1 MIDGIIKSVDAISKT
16 LGPKGSC
23 VAIQNSW
30 GNPDITRD
38 GVTVSKNIAFKDP
51 AMNMGAQLVKAAA
64 SKTEEQAGDGPQPLY
79 AKVLT
84 PNGWTTMGEL
94 KIGDKICGTSG
105 TVQEVIG
112 IFHKGQKEIIKMHF
126 SEGQTVECCKD
137 HLWTVLNRR
146 NGGKTYT
153 LTVSDIIN
161 NGLSYIDPNNTT
173 TYRYYT
179 PKTECVYFEEKPVT
193 IDPFLLGLLLGDGT
207 LGNNGSIELSLGE
220 KKINVLEDI
229 ILPENIK
236 YSKEYV
242 PERHYYR
249 IKFSSI
255 DTSKKSMKI
264 YLKELNLLDSKS
276 STKFIPKNYLYNS
289 KENREKLLAGL
300 INTDGY
306 INSRGLIEYSTV
318 SEQLHNDIIEL
329 MKSLGYSVNSRV
341 HTREK
346 DEDSYSNKPI
356 YRISQLKGY
365 KYGNKLVGI
374 EKTGKFTEMMCIKV
388 SNPDEL
394 YITNDYIVTHNTS
407 SCSVLVKEMVTKG
420 QRYLNNGANLNEIKD
435 GMEKMTS
442 WVKEFIKLNSIPVD
456 GDLEKIRKVAT
467 ISANND
473 HEVGNLIV
481 KCMEKVGVNGVITAD
496 VSSGLDTTVDIVEG
510 FRVMRGWA
518 SPHFITSPEDG
529 KCVMENPV
537 IAVLGEKISSV
548 PQILPAIEA
557 SIKTL
562 GGRPLLI
569 ICDDMDENVMTTLVM
584 NVLQGA
590 LRCCVVKG
598 IDFADNRKA
607 ICEDISVATGATY
620 ICPEYGLSAAD
631 MKVENLGS
639 ASKVVVSKDSCI
651 IYEGHGDKDDIKA
664 RLDII
669 MKRLEDPTVSDYEK
683 TKFEARV
690 SCLSGGIGIIKAGG
704 GNEIEKNNR
713 KATIEDAI
721 LASKSAISEGVVA
734 GAGSIFLK
742 AYQCGRRDFLEK
754 EKKNMTKDEYA
765 GAEIVLESLKSIVWT
780 IGENSGIQGD
790 VLIEKLSKSSSRQAS
805 TDKVFGYNAKLN
817 RFGDLLEM
825 GILDSAKVLRVSLEN
840 AVSAAS
846 MCLLTCC
853 VITDEPE
860 ETKAAAG

>member
-1 MIDGIIKSVDAISKT
+1 MSKKIEFTNAKMIDGIIKSVDAISKT

-64 SKTEEQAGDGPQPLY
+64 SKTEEQAGDG
-79 AKVLT
+79 T
-84 PNGWTTMGEL
+84 
-94 KIGDKICGTSG
+94 
-105 TVQEVIG
+105 
-112 IFHKGQKEIIKMHF
+112 
-126 SEGQTVECCKD
+126 
-137 HLWTVLNRR
+137 
-146 NGGKTYT
+146 
-153 LTVSDIIN
+153 
-161 NGLSYIDPNNTT
+161 
-173 TYRYYT
+173 
-179 PKTECVYFEEKPVT
+179 
-193 IDPFLLGLLLGDGT
+193 
-207 LGNNGSIELSLGE
+207 
-220 KKINVLEDI
+220 
-229 ILPENIK
+229 
-236 YSKEYV
+236 
-242 PERHYYR
+242 
-249 IKFSSI
+249 
-255 DTSKKSMKI
+255 
-264 YLKELNLLDSKS
+264 S
-276 STKFIPKNYLYNS
+276 STSI
-289 KENREKLLAGL
+289 L
-300 INTDGY
+300 I
-306 INSRGLIEYSTV
+306 
-318 SEQLHNDIIEL
+318 
-329 MKSLGYSVNSRV
+329 
-341 HTREK
+341 
-346 DEDSYSNKPI
+346 
-356 YRISQLKGY
+356 
-365 KYGNKLVGI
+365 
-374 EKTGKFTEMMCIKV
+374 
-388 SNPDEL
+388 
-394 YITNDYIVTHNTS
+394 
-407 SCSVLVKEMVTKG
+407 KEMVTKG
-420 QRYLNNGANLNEIKD
+420 QRYLSNGANLNEIKD

-442 WVKEFIKLNSIPVD
+442 WVTNFIKINSIPVD

-473 HEVGNLIV
+473 SEVGNLIV
-481 KCMEKVGVNGVITAD
+481 DCMSKVGTKGVITAD
-496 VSSGLDTTVDIVEG
+496 VSSGLDTTVDIISG
-510 FRVMRGWA
+510 FKINRGWA

-537 IAVLGEKISSV
+537 IAVIGEKISSV

-569 ICDDMDENVMTTLVM
+569 ICDDMDENVLTTLVM
-584 NVLQGA
+584 NGLQGA

-598 IDFADNRKA
+598 IDFGDNRGN
-607 ICEDISVATGATY
+607 IHEDIAVATGATY

-639 ASKVVVSKDSCI
+639 SGKVVICKASCLI
-651 IYEGHGDKDDIKA
+651 SEGHGDKDDIQA
-664 RLDII
+664 RLDILT
-669 MKRLEDPTVSDYEK
+669 KRFEDPAISDYEK
-683 TKFEARV
+683 NKIESRI

-704 GNEIEKNNR
+704 ASDIEKQNR

-721 LASKSAISEGVVA
+721 LASKSAITEGVVA
-734 GAGSIFLK
+734 GGGSIYLK
-742 AYQCGRRDFLEK
+742 AYQCGRREFLEK
-754 EKKNMTKDEYA
+754 EKKNMTKDELS

-790 VLIEKLSKSSSRQAS
+790 VLIEKLSKSSSKQAS

-860 ETKAAAG
+860 ETKATAE

>member
-64 SKTEEQAGDGPQPLY
+64 SKTEEQAGDG
-79 AKVLT
+79 T
-84 PNGWTTMGEL
+84 
-94 KIGDKICGTSG
+94 
-105 TVQEVIG
+105 
-112 IFHKGQKEIIKMHF
+112 
-126 SEGQTVECCKD
+126 
-137 HLWTVLNRR
+137 
-146 NGGKTYT
+146 
-153 LTVSDIIN
+153 
-161 NGLSYIDPNNTT
+161 
-173 TYRYYT
+173 
-179 PKTECVYFEEKPVT
+179 
-193 IDPFLLGLLLGDGT
+193 
-207 LGNNGSIELSLGE
+207 
-220 KKINVLEDI
+220 
-229 ILPENIK
+229 
-236 YSKEYV
+236 
-242 PERHYYR
+242 
-249 IKFSSI
+249 
-255 DTSKKSMKI
+255 
-264 YLKELNLLDSKS
+264 S
-276 STKFIPKNYLYNS
+276 STSI
-289 KENREKLLAGL
+289 L
-300 INTDGY
+300 I
-306 INSRGLIEYSTV
+306 
-318 SEQLHNDIIEL
+318 
-329 MKSLGYSVNSRV
+329 
-341 HTREK
+341 
-346 DEDSYSNKPI
+346 
-356 YRISQLKGY
+356 
-365 KYGNKLVGI
+365 
-374 EKTGKFTEMMCIKV
+374 
-388 SNPDEL
+388 
-394 YITNDYIVTHNTS
+394 
-407 SCSVLVKEMVTKG
+407 KEMVTKG
-420 QRYLNNGANLNEIKD
+420 QRYLSNGANLNEIKD

-442 WVKEFIKLNSIPVD
+442 WVTNFIKINSIPVD

-473 HEVGNLIV
+473 SEVGNLIV
-481 KCMEKVGVNGVITAD
+481 DCMSKVGTKGVITAD
-496 VSSGLDTTVDIVEG
+496 VSSGLDTTVDIISG
-510 FRVMRGWA
+510 FKINRGWA

-529 KCVMENPV
+529 KCVMDNPV
-537 IAVLGEKISSV
+537 IAVIGEKISSV

-569 ICDDMDENVMTTLVM
+569 ICDDMDENVLTTLVM

-598 IDFADNRKA
+598 IDFGDNRGN
-607 ICEDISVATGATY
+607 IHEDIAVATGATY

-639 ASKVVVSKDSCI
+639 SGKVVISKDSCI
-651 IYEGHGDKDDIKA
+651 IYEGHGDKDDIQA
-664 RLDII
+664 RLDILT
-669 MKRLEDPTVSDYEK
+669 KRFEDPAISDYEK
-683 TKFEARV
+683 NKIESRI

-704 GNEIEKNNR
+704 ASDIEKQNR

-721 LASKSAISEGVVA
+721 LASKSAITEGVVA
-734 GAGSIFLK
+734 GGGSIYLK
-742 AYQCGRRDFLEK
+742 AYQCGRREFLEK
-754 EKKNMTKDEYA
+754 EKKNMTKDELS

-790 VLIEKLSKSSSRQAS
+790 VLIEKLSKSSSKQAS

-825 GILDSAKVLRVSLEN
+825 GVLDSAKVLRVSLEN

-860 ETKAAAG
+860 ETKASAE